1 MPFREVLQQLLTVM
15 AILGTVTFIV
25 QLGGGNISMETF
37 IYIYNYIYICWL
49 VVWNIFY
56 FPFHIW
62 DHILPTD
69 EVFIFLR
76 WLKR

>member
-37 IYIYNYIYICWL
+37 IYIYNYIYML
-49 VVWNIFY
+49 VGGLE
-56 FPFHIW
+56 H
-62 DHILPTD
+62 
-69 EVFIFLR
+69 FLFSISY
-76 WLKR
+76 LG